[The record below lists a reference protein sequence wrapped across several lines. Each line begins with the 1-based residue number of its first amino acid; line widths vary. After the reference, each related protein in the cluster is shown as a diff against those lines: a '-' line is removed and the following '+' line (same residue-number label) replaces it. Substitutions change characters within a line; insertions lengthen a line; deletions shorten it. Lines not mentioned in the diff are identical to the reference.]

1 MNIDYEDGFL
11 EEYSDAPDDILD
23 LIKNLKV
30 NKNNIIDINA
40 LGKDFKIHKLDS
52 VYEYNLD
59 KTINKICSENK
70 DIVIKKFLYDDE
82 KKALSIYTG
91 KADNMVLD
99 KAIKEHYFS
108 LDKPIREE
116 FNKINLNAVPLKFL
130 IDCSNIYLD
139 FKKEYN
145 DAGTKVVELLRKT
158 LDDDK
163 LSTIYNL
170 NDDNLYI
177 YKDKD
182 VLGYIEGAE
191 QEDFY
196 AYRPFMQKQI
206 GFCDYNTDNEKTG
219 NELLLKDDT
228 HLLKQ
233 YLTMS
238 KDLYHIFNE
247 DMEFI
252 RGDNNKFFY
261 GLNEDG
267 LSLYVPEE
275 KDYNEF
281 CTKDKSCD
289 FSPIYALNISDYINK
304 DEINEYVDYEKIKD
318 VLVFKDNRELI
329 INNLDN
335 LIREGSIKKEDV
347 PLWMLNAY
355 EDSYIP
361 VVDKKTYELK
371 KKPINK

>member
-1 MNIDYEDGFL
+1 MDMDYEDGFI
-11 EEYSDAPDDILD
+11 EEYSEETEDILD
-23 LIKNLKV
+23 IINNLKV

-40 LGKDFKIHKLDS
+40 LGKDFKIHKIDG

-70 DIVIKKFLYDDE
+70 DIVIKKFLYDDK

-108 LDKPIREE
+108 LDKPIKEE
-116 FNKINLNAVPLKFL
+116 FNKINFSAVPLKFL
-130 IDCSNIYLD
+130 IDCSNIYLE
-139 FKKEYN
+139 FKKDYE
-145 DAGTKVVELLRKT
+145 DLGLKVTEVLRKT
-158 LDDDK
+158 LGDDK
-163 LSTIYNL
+163 LSSIYNL
-170 NDDNLYI
+170 NDENLYI
-177 YKDKD
+177 YKERDI
-182 VLGYIEGAE
+182 LGLIELSE
-191 QEDFY
+191 KEDIY
-196 AYRPFMQKQI
+196 AYKPFLQKQI

-219 NELLLKDDT
+219 QELLLKDDN
-228 HLLKQ
+228 HLLMQ
-233 YLTMS
+233 YFTMS
-238 KDLYHIFNE
+238 KDLYHIFND

-252 RGDNNKFFY
+252 RGDNNKFFF
-261 GLNEDG
+261 GLNGEG
-267 LSLYVPEE
+267 LSLYIPEE

-281 CTKDKSCD
+281 CTKEEPSN

-318 VLVFKDNRELI
+318 ILVFKDNREMI

-335 LIREGSIKKEDV
+335 LIREGTIKKEDV

-361 VVDKKTYELK
+361 VVDKETYELK